1 MIISSS
7 HPSALPDGEGVSH
20 AACPPSPP
28 AEPDGY
34 ARRREPSGT
43 GVRRADGQP
52 QERLIIYYPA
62 ASGHAGLRRRARR
75 GTVARQPALAARLA
89 DCCRGG
95 LNDALPPERLGAR
108 YLVSDRRRRRRR
120 RGAGSPAG
128 REKLGGIIICQARL
142 SGGGTPGRC
151 SYWAGDDVC
160 AAWRGGVR
168 ERARVQRGSRRGGER
183 SWPPAAERAMIQR
196 SGSAPSSSV
205 GEEEE
210 EERRRAGG
218 GAAVRACSRRNS
230 TPPNAILPGVSRL
243 GRAAAATSPGGAPTC
258 GSPRSSGSGSGSSS
272 GPPRKE
278 DMASGPCPSRTRC
291 SRFRARARRSG
302 PSSGKSSTAARNS
315 AAGNSRNSAARNS
328 ADASC

>member
-1 MIISSS
+1 M
-7 HPSALPDGEGVSH
+7 
-20 AACPPSPP
+20 
-28 AEPDGY
+28 
-34 ARRREPSGT
+34 
-43 GVRRADGQP
+43 
-52 QERLIIYYPA
+52 
-62 ASGHAGLRRRARR
+62 RRRARR

-160 AAWRGGVR
+160 AARRGGVR
-168 ERARVQRGSRRGGER
+168 ERARSQRGSRRGGER

-205 GEEEE
+205 GEEEEE

-302 PSSGKSSTAARNS
+302 PSSGKSSTAARKF